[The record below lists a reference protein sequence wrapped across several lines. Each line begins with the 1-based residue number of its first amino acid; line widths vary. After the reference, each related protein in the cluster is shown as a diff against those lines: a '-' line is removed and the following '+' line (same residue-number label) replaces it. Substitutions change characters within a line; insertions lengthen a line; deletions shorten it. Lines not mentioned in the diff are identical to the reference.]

1 MKKGKL
7 VHYFIIGTFVSLYL
21 AVSVIS
27 TLHVIKFF
35 ELSNPYW
42 LSVSL
47 AIAFELGAAASLASL
62 IVLDKMNKALVW
74 SLFIVLTLFQSMGNV
89 YYAYVNLH
97 DFSGWIELF
106 DLVDEDVIYQKR
118 ILSMI
123 SGGILPFV
131 ALGFIKSLVDY
142 IRPSSQTDE
151 TVSEKPEEPVLTSV
165 DPSTSDTN
173 LDPIDVSEQK
183 EEQIEE
189 KDLDSIAEGEDQ
201 SNEMT
206 EMEKP
211 LAYYEFQQEIE
222 SNPIANPN
230 SNPEEELNAEYN
242 PMVHSEPEIEI
253 EPETEPEPIVSNTP
267 KNDIPAKKLS
277 PEEIE
282 TIIGFT
288 GLEDD
293 EDEDIEENEYQGE
306 EIVDPNKPIPIPNRD
321 PNQSY

>member
-7 VHYFIIGTFVSLYL
+7 VHWFIISTFVSLYL
-21 AVSVIS
+21 AVSIIS
-27 TLHVIKFF
+27 TLHVIRFF

-62 IVLDKMNKALVW
+62 IVLDKMNKFLVW

-97 DFSGWIELF
+97 DFAGWVELF
-106 DLVDEDVIYQKR
+106 DLVDEDLIYQKR

-142 IRPSSQTDE
+142 IRPPKEVGEAISISEETPIELKDSTVENDIEINKSSGLE
-151 TVSEKPEEPVLTSV
+151 TLI
-165 DPSTSDTN
+165 
-173 LDPIDVSEQK
+173 DPIISDFSMEPA
-183 EEQIEE
+183 EEFDEQIEISDPLE
-189 KDLDSIAEGEDQ
+189 HPQESTPELLDSQ
-201 SNEMT
+201 RKEMT
-206 EMEKP
+206 
-211 LAYYEFQQEIE
+211 
-222 SNPIANPN
+222 
-230 SNPEEELNAEYN
+230 
-242 PMVHSEPEIEI
+242 
-253 EPETEPEPIVSNTP
+253 
-267 KNDIPAKKLS
+267 

-282 TIIGFT
+282 TIIGFSSI
-288 GLEDD
+288 E
-293 EDEDIEENEYQGE
+293 EDEEENEKEYQE
-306 EIVDPNKPIPIPNRD
+306 EIVDANQPIPILNKD

>member
-7 VHYFIIGTFVSLYL
+7 VHWFIIGTFVSLYL
-21 AVSVIS
+21 AVSIIS

-62 IVLDKMNKALVW
+62 IVLDKMNKFLVW

-97 DFSGWIELF
+97 DFSGWVELF
-106 DLVDEDVIYQKR
+106 DLVDEDLIYQKR

-142 IRPSSQTDE
+142 IRPSENKIT
-151 TVSEKPEEPVLTSV
+151 EEE
-165 DPSTSDTN
+165 
-173 LDPIDVSEQK
+173 IAK
-183 EEQIEE
+183 E
-189 KDLDSIAEGEDQ
+189 
-201 SNEMT
+201 
-206 EMEKP
+206 
-211 LAYYEFQQEIE
+211 
-222 SNPIANPN
+222 
-230 SNPEEELNAEYN
+230 PEEEKENEAFQILDGGIVMDEEDQEEPAFTEDEQEPQTEVYVDENLVEPDLNESRVEVKED
-242 PMVHSEPEIEI
+242 PIVDHRSSVKDLVIKDLSSSEIEAI
-253 EPETEPEPIVSNTP
+253 IG
-267 KNDIPAKKLS
+267 LS
-277 PEEIE
+277 EIE
-282 TIIGFT
+282 
-288 GLEDD
+288 
-293 EDEDIEENEYQGE
+293 EDEDLIEETPEYQE
-306 EIVDPNKPIPIPNRD
+306 EVVDANKVIPIFNKD

>member
-1 MKKGKL
+1 MKKGKF
-7 VHYFIIGTFVSLYL
+7 VHWFIIGTFVSLYL

-27 TLHVIKFF
+27 TLHVIRFF

-97 DFSGWIELF
+97 DFSGWVELF
-106 DLVDEDVIYQKR
+106 DLVDEELIYQKR

-142 IRPSSQTDE
+142 IRPSQGTEVELAAKLEESNETQESQKED
-151 TVSEKPEEPVLTSV
+151 
-165 DPSTSDTN
+165 SDTPQI
-173 LDPIDVSEQK
+173 LDGGNVTEKGKDSEILVPTEPELVIREENEEVFKKISDSPTK
-183 EEQIEE
+183 E
-189 KDLDSIAEGEDQ
+189 LS
-201 SNEMT
+201 
-206 EMEKP
+206 
-211 LAYYEFQQEIE
+211 YEEIE
-222 SNPIANPN
+222 S
-230 SNPEEELNAEYN
+230 
-242 PMVHSEPEIEI
+242 
-253 EPETEPEPIVSNTP
+253 
-267 KNDIPAKKLS
+267 
-277 PEEIE
+277 
-282 TIIGFT
+282 IIGFT
-288 GLEDD
+288 EME
-293 EDEDIEENEYQGE
+293 EDEEELDKHEE
-306 EIVDPNKPIPIPNRD
+306 EIVDANKPIPIFNKD

>member
-7 VHYFIIGTFVSLYL
+7 VHWFIIGTFVSLYL

-27 TLHVIKFF
+27 TLHVIRFF

-97 DFSGWIELF
+97 DFSGWVELF
-106 DLVDEDVIYQKR
+106 DLVDEELIYQKR

-142 IRPSSQTDE
+142 IRPSQE
-151 TVSEKPEEPVLTSV
+151 PEVESV
-165 DPSTSDTN
+165 T
-173 LDPIDVSEQK
+173 K
-183 EEQIEE
+183 IEE
-189 KDLDSIAEGEDQ
+189 SDKPVEDQ
-201 SNEMT
+201 AEDSTQPQILDGGNVT
-206 EMEKP
+206 EKEK
-211 LAYYEFQQEIE
+211 
-222 SNPIANPN
+222 
-230 SNPEEELNAEYN
+230 
-242 PMVHSEPEIEI
+242 EPEILL
-253 EPETEPEPIVSNTP
+253 PTEPEPELAIEENDDVAIKTP
-267 KNDIPAKKLS
+267 DFPAKELS
-277 PEEIE
+277 YEEIE
-282 TIIGFT
+282 SIIGFT
-288 GLEDD
+288 EIE
-293 EDEDIEENEYQGE
+293 EDEEELDRQEE
-306 EIVDPNKPIPIPNRD
+306 EIVDANKSIPIFNKD

>member
-7 VHYFIIGTFVSLYL
+7 VHWFIIGTFVSLYL

-27 TLHVIKFF
+27 TLHVIRFF

-97 DFSGWIELF
+97 DFSGWVELF
-106 DLVDEDVIYQKR
+106 DLVDEELIYQKR

-142 IRPSSQTDE
+142 IRPSQDPATEVELE
-151 TVSEKPEEPVLTSV
+151 TVQT
-165 DPSTSDTN
+165 
-173 LDPIDVSEQK
+173 
-183 EEQIEE
+183 EEQV
-189 KDLDSIAEGEDQ
+189 DSQ
-201 SNEMT
+201 
-206 EMEKP
+206 
-211 LAYYEFQQEIE
+211 
-222 SNPIANPN
+222 
-230 SNPEEELNAEYN
+230 EEETSSPQILDGGNVTEKIQEPEIISYSE
-242 PMVHSEPEIEI
+242 PDPEPESEPEIETLPI
-253 EPETEPEPIVSNTP
+253 PEEKEEPKKSPEIQS
-267 KNDIPAKKLS
+267 KKLS
-277 PEEIE
+277 SEEIE

-288 GLEDD
+288 EME
-293 EDEDIEENEYQGE
+293 EDEEEEESTTQEE
-306 EIVDPNKPIPIPNRD
+306 EIVDANKPIPIFNKD